1 MEEFWKGFDKR
12 ATAFKSSAGPHRV
25 LESVGGP
32 SEGSFWKGFDKRASF
47 LPAGLV
53 HLMQNVGFKKL
64 LHTPAYGNQMAKSF
78 QEGYLGK
85 APGKI
90 QQFMR
95 GVAGGGG
102 IPETSA
108 LTNHAYE
115 VGSGFAK
122 ALRERGITHLTPR
135 DMLMFRHLSRGEFA
149 TALRRAPR
157 AMGEGRLQ
165 ALLDVFSSS
174 TSLPAGA
181 LHPQQS
187 SGVLQNLESAWK
199 SPKNPWTSN
208 ILSRA
213 TDKFDKAK
221 ANYPAPAI
229 VPAAHEPLAYKTQ
242 LAGASV
248 GSALVGALDPFTA
261 GLNFNKMVL
270 TNPGARAAIEKVPF
284 AGKMLQKTDNVFLK
298 NPITAAAASG
308 AHGLSLS
315 SPKQLLST
323 YGLNAPVATLSDSAN
338 RLGKAMRKKANEDP
352 LAFWDSESK
361 EEDKKAKNVK
371 KVVRV
376 SPVELSQGF
385 APDTWPR
392 YWP

>member
-12 ATAFKSSAGPHRV
+12 AAAFRSSAGPHGV

-32 SEGSFWKGFDKRASF
+32 SEGSFWKGFDKRASI

-53 HLMQNVGFKKL
+53 HILQNAGFKKL
-64 LHTPAYGNQMAKSF
+64 LHTQAYGNQMAKSF

-122 ALRERGITHLTPR
+122 ALRERGVTHLTPR
-135 DMLMFRHLSRGEFA
+135 EMLMFRHLSRGEFE

-157 AMGEGRLQ
+157 ATGRLQ

-187 SGVLQNLESAWK
+187 SGVLQNLEAAWK
-199 SPKNPWTSN
+199 DPKNPWTSN

-213 TDKFDKAK
+213 TGKFDKAK
-221 ANYPAPAI
+221 ASYPVPAI

-248 GSALVGALDPFTA
+248 GSALVGALDPLTA

-270 TNPGARAAIEKVPF
+270 TNPGARAALGKIPF

-298 NPITAAAASG
+298 NPITAAATSG
-308 AHGLSLS
+308 VRGSPLSA
-315 SPKQLLST
+315 PKQLLST
-323 YGLNAPVATLSDSAN
+323 YGLNAPVASLGESAN
-338 RLGKAMRKKANEDP
+338 RLGLAMSKKAHEDP

-376 SPVELSQGF
+376 SPAELSQGF